1 MSLFERGGGAAVTD
15 RPEPERIIPA
25 VQLSQRADDSGCLT
39 HFNVVVT
46 RADSG
51 EDLLHEY
58 CAYYIGVRPDRVT
71 DLRLEGSTVKWE
83 WSENAFDLASPGACF
98 ERELALESGRL
109 VWAGDVVRTPKPK
122 RQAEPPAAP
131 VEQRLLQSDIS
142 VKHEWVR
149 DWGQERVRIIV
160 THPRSGSELVWK
172 SEEHSFLADNQS
184 VRALETAQ
192 VDGYVRVDFVI
203 TASESGDKYACNMS
217 LFVKLG
223 AAGIKWAK

>member
-1 MSLFERGGGAAVTD
+1 M
-15 RPEPERIIPA
+15 
-25 VQLSQRADDSGCLT
+25 
-39 HFNVVVT
+39 
-46 RADSG
+46 
-51 EDLLHEY
+51 
-58 CAYYIGVRPDRVT
+58 
-71 DLRLEGSTVKWE
+71 
-83 WSENAFDLASPGACF
+83 
-98 ERELALESGRL
+98 
-109 VWAGDVVRTPKPK
+109 
-122 RQAEPPAAP
+122 
-131 VEQRLLQSDIS
+131 EQRLLQSDIS

-160 THPRSGSELVWK
+160 THPRSGTELVWK

-223 AAGIKWAK
+223 AAGIEWAK